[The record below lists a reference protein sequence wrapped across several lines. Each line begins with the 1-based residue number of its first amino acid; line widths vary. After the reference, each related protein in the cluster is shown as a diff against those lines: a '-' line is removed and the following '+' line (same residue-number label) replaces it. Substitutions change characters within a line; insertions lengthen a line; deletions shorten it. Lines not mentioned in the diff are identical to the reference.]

1 MTYKTLREQCLKW
14 DRSQQR
20 WSTLVSGSDNL
31 VPMEVDRIDGKG
43 WNNQYGKKGKGKGK
57 NDKGSSKGKSKGK
70 GKSKDGQ
77 KGKSKKGTE
86 KGKSKGDDRSKG
98 KGKSDKQCFTC
109 GRYGHYSKD
118 CWQNQQVRS
127 MPQGSNSQ
135 PGDAT
140 VTHQETVRGSPSSSA
155 GARITHLTSVSNQVL
170 QPQVQQSSQSVQH
183 RVARIVEDN
192 CDEVLFDLT
201 GSSFGKGNV
210 CTIHFY
216 IGDSDEELAGNV
228 WAVVEELDEDDQ
240 PQAVLLDSG
249 ADASVFPSSMLSAGI
264 PEETPAGRL
273 CDAQG
278 RPTGGHSNCR
288 SEAWNVHRQNGY
300 FERKGC
306 TFVQSSTAHFVLL

>member
-1 MTYKTLREQCLKW
+1 
-14 DRSQQR
+14 
-20 WSTLVSGSDNL
+20 
-31 VPMEVDRIDGKG
+31 
-43 WNNQYGKKGKGKGK
+43 
-57 NDKGSSKGKSKGK
+57 
-70 GKSKDGQ
+70 
-77 KGKSKKGTE
+77 
-86 KGKSKGDDRSKG
+86 
-98 KGKSDKQCFTC
+98 
-109 GRYGHYSKD
+109 
-118 CWQNQQVRS
+118 

-155 GARITHLTSVSNQVL
+155 GASFTHLTSVSNQVP
-170 QPQVQQSSQSVQH
+170 QPQVQQSSQSVQR

-264 PEETPAGRL
+264 PAETPAGRL

-288 SEAWNVHRQNGY
+288 SEAWNEHRQNGY
-300 FERKGC
+300 FERIGC
-306 TFVQSSTAHFVLL
+306 NFIQSSTAHFVLL